1 MKRLRLIQMFL
12 LLFLAVGTYA
22 VEPISG
28 YFRIRNAHTRA
39 DGKQYVQV
47 TGKYQAQPNQTVD
60 AVKTQPGSV
69 IQLEAKWD
77 NAKNRYI
84 VTTLRSQGVDVI
96 NGYLLKAIEMFKN
109 KIDQKLKDNLG
120 TGGLYS
126 SAKLGFERILAQWDL
141 DMHLEKT
148 TTTSGTEAYYAYAT
162 VPSMQPLVDG
172 YQKAIKLLTLINP
185 AIVSQVDNA
194 FADYPEVLTALKKG
208 KADEVWKAVEKYA
221 VQLINA
227 RFGADSDL
235 AKVVKYYFDNDRI
248 NHGQTYYLMEGDH
261 ISKTKENGR
270 DVNKYVEGE
279 AKFDFCNNNTKDE
292 VYGPE
297 LPVAGDAAKWF
308 LEPVTDNVASYFGV
322 APAEKM
328 KGKNGKYFTSLYT
341 DFPMKIVD
349 NMNAYIVESIGTT
362 GAQKGYAQC
371 KKIASQGDVI
381 PAGTPIVLECESTQ
395 SNANRLLPVANT
407 ASAPTNNI
415 LKGVFFDEPKANLE
429 VGGKTV
435 RVFNINPKAT
445 ARNPLG
451 FYRYSGT
458 TIKGNRAFLLIDANS
473 SGAKLD
479 GYDMEEEGT
488 VNGIDE
494 VTETTVETDA
504 NAVYYDLQGR
514 RVDHPVRGVYIVNGK
529 KVIIK

>member
-1 MKRLRLIQMFL
+1 MRKLRLIHLFL
-12 LLFLAVGTYA
+12 LFFTAIGMYA
-22 VEPISG
+22 TEPISG
-28 YFRIRNAHTRA
+28 YFRIKNAHTRA
-39 DGKQYVQV
+39 DGRQYVQV
-47 TGKYQAQPNQTVD
+47 IGKYKAQPNQTID

-126 SAKLGFERILAQWDL
+126 MAKVGFEGILAQWDL

-148 TTTSGTEAYYAYAT
+148 TTKNGAEAYYAYAT
-162 VPSMQPLVDG
+162 VPSMQPIVDYYNNSGNLVKWGINYALSSYKDILDG
-172 YQKAIKLLTLINP
+172 LKHN
-185 AIVSQVDNA
+185 NA
-194 FADYPEVLTALKKG
+194 N
-208 KADEVWKAVEKYA
+208 EVWKAVEKYA

-248 NHGQTYYLMEGDH
+248 NHGQTYYLMEGNH
-261 ISKTKENGR
+261 ISKTEENGHG
-270 DVNKYVEGE
+270 VNKYVEGE

-292 VYGPE
+292 YYGPE

-308 LEPVTDNVASYFGV
+308 LEPVTNEAAHYFGV
-322 APAEKM
+322 APANKM
-328 KGKNGKYFTSLYT
+328 KGKNGKYFTTLYT

-371 KKIASQGDVI
+371 KKIASKNDII
-381 PAGTPIVLECESTQ
+381 PAQTPIVLECETTASA
-395 SNANRLLPVANT
+395 SNRLLPLANT
-407 ASAPTNNI
+407 TPAPTNNI
-415 LKGVFFDEPKANLE
+415 LKAVFFNEAKNTIETA
-429 VGGKTV
+429 GKTV
-435 RVFNINPKAT
+435 RVFNINPKPAV
-445 ARNPLG
+445 RNPLG

-458 TIKGNRAFLLIDANS
+458 IIKGNRAFLLVDANA
-473 SGAKLD
+473 SGSKLD

-488 VNGIDE
+488 ADGIDE
-494 VTETTVETDA
+494 VTTATVETA
-504 NAVYYDLQGR
+504 TNAVYYDLQGR
-514 RVDHPVRGVYIVNGK
+514 RVDHPVRGIYIVNGK

>member
-126 SAKLGFERILAQWDL
+126 MAKLGFDEVLAQWDL

-148 TTTSGTEAYYAYAT
+148 TTKNGAEAYYAYAT

-172 YQKAIKLLTLINP
+172 YQKAKLLTLLKP
-185 AIVSQVDNA
+185 AIMSQVDNA
-194 FADYPEVLTALKKG
+194 FADYPDILTGLKAKD
-208 KADEVWKAVEKYA
+208 ADAVWKAVEKYA

-248 NHGQTYYLMEGDH
+248 NHGQTYYLMEGAH
-261 ISKTKENGR
+261 ISKTEENGHG
-270 DVNKYVEGE
+270 VNKYVEGE

-292 VYGPE
+292 YYGPE

-308 LEPVTDNVASYFGV
+308 LEPVTNEAAHYFGV
-322 APAEKM
+322 APANKM
-328 KGKNGKYFTSLYT
+328 KGKNGKYFTTLYT

-371 KKIASQGDVI
+371 KKIASKNDII
-381 PAGTPIVLECESTQ
+381 PAQTPIVLECETTASA
-395 SNANRLLPVANT
+395 SNRLLPLANAT
-407 ASAPTNNI
+407 PAPTNNI
-415 LKGVFFDEPKANLE
+415 LKAVFFDEAKNTIETAR
-429 VGGKTV
+429 KTV
-435 RVFNINPKAT
+435 RVFNINPKPAV
-445 ARNPLG
+445 RNPLG

-458 TIKGNRAFLLIDANS
+458 IIKGNRAFLLVDANA
-473 SGAKLD
+473 SGSKLD

-488 VNGIDE
+488 ADGIDE
-494 VTETTVETDA
+494 VTTATVETA
-504 NAVYYDLQGR
+504 TNAVYYDLQGR
-514 RVDHPVRGVYIVNGK
+514 RVDHPVRGIYIVNGK

>member
-47 TGKYQAQPNQTVD
+47 TGKYQAQPNQTAD
-60 AVKTQPGSV
+60 AVKTQPGSI

-84 VTTLRSQGVDVI
+84 VTTVRSQGVDVI

-120 TGGLYS
+120 TGEMYS
-126 SAKLGFERILAQWDL
+126 KAKRDIERILAQWDL

-148 TTTSGTEAYYAYAT
+148 ATQNGVEAYYAYAT
-162 VPSMQPLVDG
+162 VPSMQPIVDYYNNSGNLVKWGINYALSSYKDILDG
-172 YQKAIKLLTLINP
+172 LKHN
-185 AIVSQVDNA
+185 NA
-194 FADYPEVLTALKKG
+194 N
-208 KADEVWKAVEKYA
+208 EVWKAVEKYA
-221 VQLINA
+221 MQLINA

-248 NHGQTYYLMEGDH
+248 NHGQTYYLMEGNH
-261 ISKTKENGR
+261 ISKTEENGHG
-270 DVNKYVEGE
+270 VNKYVEGE

-292 VYGPE
+292 YYGPE

-308 LEPVTDNVASYFGV
+308 LEPVTNEAAHYFGV
-322 APAEKM
+322 APANKM
-328 KGKNGKYFTSLYT
+328 KGKNGKYFTTLYT

-371 KKIASQGDVI
+371 KKIASKNDII
-381 PAGTPIVLECESTQ
+381 PAQTPIVLECETTASA
-395 SNANRLLPVANT
+395 SNRLLPLANAT
-407 ASAPTNNI
+407 PAPTNNI
-415 LKGVFFDEPKANLE
+415 LKAVFFDEAKNTIETA
-429 VGGKTV
+429 GKTV
-435 RVFNINPKAT
+435 RVFNINPKPAV
-445 ARNPLG
+445 RNPLG

-458 TIKGNRAFLLIDANS
+458 IIKGNRAFLLVDANA
-473 SGAKLD
+473 SGSKLD

-488 VNGIDE
+488 ADGIDE
-494 VTETTVETDA
+494 VTTATVETA
-504 NAVYYDLQGR
+504 TNAVYYDLQGR
-514 RVDHPVRGVYIVNGK
+514 RVDHPVRGIYIVNGK

>member
-109 KIDQKLKDNLG
+109 KIEQKLKDNLG

-126 SAKLGFERILAQWDL
+126 MAKLGFDEVLAQWDL

-148 TTTSGTEAYYAYAT
+148 TTQNGAKAYYAYAT
-162 VPSMQPLVDG
+162 VPSMKPLVDG

-185 AIVSQVDNA
+185 AIISQVDNA
-194 FADYPEVLTALKKG
+194 FADYPDILTGLKAKD
-208 KADEVWKAVEKYA
+208 ADAVWKAVEKYA

-248 NHGQTYYLMEGDH
+248 NHGQTYYLMEGAH
-261 ISKTKENGR
+261 ISKTEENGHG
-270 DVNKYVEGE
+270 VNKYVEGE
-279 AKFDFCNNNTKDE
+279 AKFDFCNNNTEDKH
-292 VYGPE
+292 YGPE
-297 LPVAGDAAKWF
+297 LPAAGDAAKWF
-308 LEPVTDNVASYFGV
+308 LEPVTNEAAHYFGV
-322 APAEKM
+322 APANKM
-328 KGKNGKYFTSLYT
+328 KGKNGKYFTTLYT

-371 KKIASQGDVI
+371 KKIASKNDII
-381 PAGTPIVLECESTQ
+381 PAQTPIVLECETTASA
-395 SNANRLLPVANT
+395 SNRLLPLANAT
-407 ASAPTNNI
+407 PAPTNNI
-415 LKGVFFDEPKANLE
+415 LKAVFFDEAKNTIETA
-429 VGGKTV
+429 GKTV
-435 RVFNINPKAT
+435 RVFNINPKPAV
-445 ARNPLG
+445 RNPLG

-458 TIKGNRAFLLIDANS
+458 IIKGNRAFLLVDANA
-473 SGAKLD
+473 SGSKLD

-488 VNGIDE
+488 ADGIDE
-494 VTETTVETDA
+494 VTTATVETA
-504 NAVYYDLQGR
+504 TNAVYYDLQGR
-514 RVDHPVRGVYIVNGK
+514 RVDHPVRGIYIVNGK